1 MARAGEGEA
10 AASNSAGFQGG
21 DGGEAGEE
29 EQLEDDE
36 DAFDDPRIAILDAA
50 LDHVEAHG

>member
-10 AASNSAGFQGG
+10 AASRSTGFQGG